1 VETLMGRAWEA
12 TPKKECRYWPGR
24 RISKT
29 SSRIK
34 INYIKACQ
42 LHRRK
47 DAGRCDESVKKRE
60 DRDGGRKG
68 PTADEGPEEERAD
81 EGSISTNSQSTATA
95 DGEATLGWESRA
107 GRSIRKAASKW
118 TALEVRTRA
127 IRGGTWRR
135 RRGENSAFCM
145 MSDSAFDMQV
155 QIEALRVRHVGDVAG

>member
-1 VETLMGRAWEA
+1 METLMGRAWEA

-42 LHRRK
+42 LHHLK

-95 DGEATLGWESRA
+95 DGEATLG
-107 GRSIRKAASKW
+107 
-118 TALEVRTRA
+118 
-127 IRGGTWRR
+127 
-135 RRGENSAFCM
+135 
-145 MSDSAFDMQV
+145 
-155 QIEALRVRHVGDVAG
+155 